1 MALQISIE
9 STAAGARLHSVHH
22 DLGDALEAFNQLI
35 NQRDW
40 SLADRSVSLL
50 DTEKDQC
57 MAIYGL
63 QGFNYSLQ
71 KEAGNI

>member
-63 QGFNYSLQ
+63 QDFNYVM
-71 KEAGNI
+71 KPGHE